1 MTRAKIAALALS
13 VAFAAGGCGSTEPTQ
28 PKLSEAQVQDLMKQ
42 GKDQSQKE
50 RGTRKPGT

>member
-1 MTRAKIAALALS
+1 MTRTKFAALMVAALLT
-13 VAFAAGGCGSTEPTQ
+13 GGCGGPTEPTQ
-28 PKLSEAQVQDLMKQ
+28 PKLSDAQVQELMKQ